1 MLNRRKFVGT
11 IIITKGLGDKCYLV
25 SFREK
30 HKKTCYDMSR
40 IPYNLANWLCLMIN
54 PVSIQYINTIHMLT
68 HKELD
73 EIEVK
78 DEILSKNKIINGYK
92 FTVDL
97 TKI

>member
-1 MLNRRKFVGT
+1 MFNRRKFVGT
-11 IIITKGLGDKCYLV
+11 IVITKGLGDKCYLV

-30 HKKTCYDMSR
+30 HKKTYYDMSR
-40 IPYNLANWLCLMIN
+40 IPYNLANWLCLMFN
-54 PVSIQYINTIHMLT
+54 PVSMTYINTIHALT

-78 DEILSKNKIINGYK
+78 GEVLSKQQVVNGYK